1 MQDKILEM
9 LMQKDEITWQT
20 ILLDLIKTGEM
31 DPWDVDISILSK
43 QYLETIKKLQESNL
57 FLSGKVL
64 LASAILLKIKSEK
77 LLSEG
82 IANLD
87 NMMFPHE
94 EIEELDDFGSKR
106 IILDV
111 EPKLTIKTPQSRK
124 KKVSVNDLIEAL
136 EKALNVNERRL
147 LRLAE
152 RNRVPEMIMPEKP
165 VDITL
170 LINDLLKLIS
180 LKIDGKPIITFTELV
195 GNDERRQKLAA
206 FSPLLHLANQE
217 KIELHQEK
225 SFGEINIKLYEKKD

>member
-9 LMQKDEITWQT
+9 LMQKDEITRQT

-94 EIEELDDFGSKR
+94 EIEELDDFQSRR

-152 RNRVPEMIMPEKP
+152 RNRVPEMIIPEKQI
-165 VDITL
+165 DITS
-170 LINDLLKLIS
+170 LINDLLKQIS

-195 GNDERRQKLAA
+195 GSEERRMKLAA